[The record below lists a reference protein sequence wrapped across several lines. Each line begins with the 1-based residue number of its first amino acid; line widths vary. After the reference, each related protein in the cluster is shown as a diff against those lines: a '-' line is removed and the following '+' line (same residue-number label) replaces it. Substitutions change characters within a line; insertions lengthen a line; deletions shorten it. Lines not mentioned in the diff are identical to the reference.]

1 MRIRCWI
8 PAGLALLWCSAA
20 AAQDPQAAV
29 ERGRYLADAGNCFS
43 CHTQAGGKPYAGGV
57 PFETP
62 FGTLYSTNITPD
74 RETGIGRWSVADL
87 RRALH
92 EGVAPDGSRLFPAF
106 PYPSYTKITD
116 ADVADIYAYL
126 RTIAPVKSSAP
137 RNGWMFSQRWTLRLW
152 NAMFFEP
159 GRFVPNPQQPAEWN
173 RGAYLVEGL
182 GHCGACH
189 TPRDSFMSEIAEQ
202 AHQGGEMTELLDG
215 SKSRRWSAVNLTSA
229 SNGLAAWSVDDLT
242 RYLHKGV
249 SRRAGTF
256 GPMNEVIVNSLMK
269 LEAADVRAMAVYLKS
284 LPPRGE
290 YTGEPSTPEVAGAG
304 ADLYEEHCEECH
316 GESGRGGMFGG
327 PPLAGS
333 AIVLADDPAS
343 LLNVILHGPQIPKS
357 VNFGQWETMKG
368 YGAALSDAEV
378 AAVANYVRGSW
389 KNRARAL
396 TPEEVTRQR

>member
-1 MRIRCWI
+1 MRCWI
-8 PAGLALLWCSAA
+8 FAGLATLTCAA
-20 AAQDPQAAV
+20 AAAHVPPTAV

-43 CHTQAGGKPYAGGV
+43 CHTRPGGKPYAGGV

-74 RETGIGRWSVADL
+74 RATGIGSWSAQDL

-92 EGVAPDGSRLFPAF
+92 EGIAANGSRLFPAF
-106 PYPSYTKITD
+106 PYPSYTKVTD
-116 ADVADIYAYL
+116 ADVDDLYAYL
-126 RTIAPVKSSAP
+126 RTIAPVKAAVP

-159 GRFVPNPQQPAEWN
+159 GRFVADPKQSAEWN

-182 GHCGACH
+182 GHCSACH
-189 TPRDSFMSEIAEQ
+189 SPRDAFMSEVTEQ
-202 AHQGGEMTELLDG
+202 AHQGGEMTESLGDG
-215 SKSRRWSAVNLTSA
+215 KSRRWSAVNLTSA
-229 SNGLAAWSVDDLT
+229 SNGLAAWSVDELT

-249 SRRAGTF
+249 SRRAGAF

-269 LEAADVRAMAVYLKS
+269 LSGEDVRAMAVYLKS

-290 YTGEPSTPEVAGAG
+290 YTGEPITPEVANTGAE
-304 ADLYEEHCEECH
+304 LYEEHCEECH

-343 LLNVILHGPQIPKS
+343 LLNVILHGPQLPKQVS
-357 VNFGQWETMKG
+357 FGQWETMQA
-368 YGAALSDAEV
+368 YGEALDDAQI

-396 TPEEVTRQR
+396 TPDEVARQR

>member
-8 PAGLALLWCSAA
+8 SAGLVLLWCSAA
-20 AAQDPQAAV
+20 AAQAPATAA

-43 CHTQAGGKPYAGGV
+43 CHTRTGGKPYAGGV

-62 FGTLYSTNITPD
+62 FGTLYSTNITPE
-74 RETGIGRWSVADL
+74 RETGIGAWRVEDL

-92 EGVAPDGSRLFPAF
+92 EGIRADGARLFPAF

-116 ADVADIYAYL
+116 ADIEDLYAFL
-126 RTIAPVKSSAP
+126 RTIAPVKSAAP
-137 RNGWMFSQRWTLRLW
+137 ANGWMFSQRWALRVW
-152 NAMFFEP
+152 NALSFEP
-159 GRFVPNPQQPAEWN
+159 GRFVANPKQSAQWN

-189 TPRDSFMSEIAEQ
+189 TPRDRFMAEIADR
-202 AHQGGEMTELLDG
+202 AHQGGEMTERLANGKTL
-215 SKSRRWSAVNLTSA
+215 RWSAVNLTAA

-242 RYLHKGV
+242 LYLHKGV

-269 LEAADVRAMAVYLKS
+269 LDAADVRAMAVYLKS
-284 LPPRGE
+284 LPARGE
-290 YTGEPSTPEVAGAG
+290 YAGEPIAPAVVSAGAE
-304 ADLYEEHCEECH
+304 LYEEHCEECH

-333 AIVLADDPAS
+333 AIVQADDPAS
-343 LLNVILHGPQIPKS
+343 LLNAILHGPQIPKQVS
-357 VNFGQWETMKG
+357 FGQWETMQA
-368 YGAALSDAEV
+368 YGEALSDAQI

-389 KNRARAL
+389 KNRARAIS
-396 TPEEVTRQR
+396 PEEVALQR

>member
-1 MRIRCWI
+1 MRVRCWI
-8 PAGLALLWCSAA
+8 TAGLVLLWCAA
-20 AAQDPQAAV
+20 AVAQVPQAAI

-43 CHTQAGGKPYAGGV
+43 CHTRTGGKPYAGGV

-74 RETGIGRWSVADL
+74 RETGIGTWRVEDL

-92 EGVAPDGSRLFPAF
+92 EGVAADGSRLFPAF
-106 PYPSYTKITD
+106 PYPSYTKVAD
-116 ADVADIYAYL
+116 ADVADLYAYL
-126 RTIAPVKSSAP
+126 RTIPPIKATAP
-137 RNGWMFSQRWTLRLW
+137 RNGWMFSQRWALRLW
-152 NAMFFEP
+152 NALFFEP
-159 GRFVPNPQQPAEWN
+159 GRFVANPRQNDEWN

-189 TPRDSFMSEIAEQ
+189 TPRDTFMAEIAEQ
-202 AHQGGEMTELLDG
+202 AHQGGSMTERLADG
-215 SKSRRWSAVNLTSA
+215 KTLRWSAVNLTSA
-229 SNGLAAWSVDDLT
+229 HNGLAAWTVDDLT

-269 LEAADVRAMAVYLKS
+269 LDAADVRAMAVYLKS
-284 LPPRGE
+284 LPAGGA
-290 YTGEPSTPEVAGAG
+290 YAGEPVAPEVVTAG

-327 PPLAGS
+327 PPLAAS
-333 AIVLADDPAS
+333 PIVLADDPAS
-343 LLNVILHGPQIPKS
+343 LLNVILHGPQIPKQVS
-357 VNFGQWETMKG
+357 FGQWETMKA
-368 YGAALSDAEV
+368 YGEALNDAQI

-389 KNRARAL
+389 KNRARAIS
-396 TPEEVTRQR
+396 PEEVAAQR